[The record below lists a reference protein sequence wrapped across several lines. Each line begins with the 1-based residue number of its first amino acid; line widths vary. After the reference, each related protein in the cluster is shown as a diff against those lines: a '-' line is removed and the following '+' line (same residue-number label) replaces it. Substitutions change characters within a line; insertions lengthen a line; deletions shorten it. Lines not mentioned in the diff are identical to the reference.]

1 MSAGI
6 TDACNNGDR
15 KMKMRTS
22 WKKDKRAEMGVGTMI
37 IFIAMVLVAAVAA
50 SVLISTAN
58 KVREQAQNTGDQAIN
73 NVASGFVVQ
82 DVTGTV
88 DQTAGHA
95 YTQITDLTI
104 QMRLQAG
111 SPPVNMDLV
120 SIQYVSGSDNDML
133 AFADT
138 AAGAAAGAS
147 YGADS
152 TGATATWI
160 TGNHVVQQGDMIT
173 ISITGLTLGYSAS
186 ATIKIV
192 PAYGSA
198 TLISFVTP
206 SCYSTNYVNLK

>member
-1 MSAGI
+1 LQQKEIA
-6 TDACNNGDR
+6 T
-15 KMKMRTS
+15 MKLRTS

-88 DQTAGHA
+88 NAGN
-95 YTQITDLTI
+95 TSITDLTI

-111 SPPVNMDLV
+111 SPMMNMDLV
-120 SIQYVSGSDNDML
+120 SIQYVSGAANNQL
-133 AFADT
+133 AFAEN
-138 AAGAAAGAS
+138 ASGAAAGS
-147 YGADS
+147 KYGS
-152 TGATATWI
+152 THTGSAPWTN
-160 TGNHVVQQGDMIT
+160 GNHVVQQGDMVTIT
-173 ISITGLTLGYSAS
+173 ITGLTLGYSAS
-186 ATIKIV
+186 ATVKIV
-192 PAYGSA
+192 PAYGSS

-206 SCYSTNYVNLK
+206 SYYSSTYVNLK

>member
-1 MSAGI
+1 
-6 TDACNNGDR
+6 
-15 KMKMRTS
+15 MKMRTS
-22 WKKDKRAEMGVGTMI
+22 WKRDKRAEMGVGTMI

-88 DQTAGHA
+88 NAG
-95 YTQITDLTI
+95 YTDITDLTI

-111 SPPVNMDLV
+111 SPAINMDLV
-120 SIQYVSGSDNDML
+120 SIQLISGSVNNML
-133 AFADT
+133 AFGATADAT
-138 AAGAAAGAS
+138 HYAAS
-147 YGADS
+147 S

-160 TGNHVVQQGDMIT
+160 SNNHVVQQGDMIT
-173 ISITGLTLGYSAS
+173 VTISGLTLGYSAA
-186 ATIKIV
+186 ATVKIV
-192 PAYGSA
+192 PAYGTA

-206 SCYSTNYVNLK
+206 SFYNTDYVNLK

>member
-1 MSAGI
+1 
-6 TDACNNGDR
+6 
-15 KMKMRTS
+15 MKMRTS

-88 DQTAGHA
+88 ATDFKT
-95 YTQITDLTI
+95 ITDLTI

-111 SPPVNMDLV
+111 SPNLNMDLV
-120 SIQYVSGSDNDML
+120 SIQYVSGTTNSML
-133 AFADT
+133 AFATT
-138 AAGAAAGAS
+138 ANTTCYGAA
-147 YGADS
+147 S
-152 TGATATWI
+152 TGSAATWI
-160 TGNHVVQQGDMIT
+160 GGNHVVQQGDMIT
-173 ISITGLTLGYSAS
+173 VKLTGSNLGYSAA

-206 SCYSTNYVNLK
+206 SYYSTSFVSLK

>member
-1 MSAGI
+1 
-6 TDACNNGDR
+6 
-15 KMKMRTS
+15 MKMRTS

-88 DQTAGHA
+88 DTTTNK
-95 YTQITDLTI
+95 YKNITDLTI
-104 QMRLQAG
+104 QVRLQAG
-111 SPPVNMDLV
+111 SPSVNMDLV
-120 SIQYVSGSDNDML
+120 SIQYISGNTNKML
-133 AFADT
+133 NFIQGTENATKDQT
-138 AAGAAAGAS
+138 
-147 YGADS
+147 YGANS
-152 TGATATWI
+152 TGMVATWI
-160 TGNHVVQQGDMIT
+160 SGNHVVQQGDLIT
-173 ISITGLTLGYSAS
+173 VAITGLSLGYTEA
-186 ATIKIV
+186 ATVKIV

-206 SCYSTNYVNLK
+206 SYYSTAYVNLK

>member
-1 MSAGI
+1 
-6 TDACNNGDR
+6 
-15 KMKMRTS
+15 MKMRTS
-22 WKKDKRAEMGVGTMI
+22 WKKDKHAEMGVGTMI

-88 DQTAGHA
+88 NAGF
-95 YTQITDLTI
+95 TQITDLTV

-111 SPPVNMDLV
+111 SPSINMDLV
-120 SIQYVSGSDNDML
+120 SIQFVSGTTNDML
-133 AFADT
+133 SFVAGSGV
-138 AAGAAAGAS
+138 AAGGALAGAS
-147 YGADS
+147 YSANTTNNNAWG
-152 TGATATWI
+152 

-173 ISITGLTLGYSAS
+173 VTITGLQLSYSAA
-186 ATIKIV
+186 ATVKIV
-192 PAYGSA
+192 PAYGSS

-206 SCYSTNYVNLK
+206 SYYNTEYVNLK

>member
-1 MSAGI
+1 
-6 TDACNNGDR
+6 
-15 KMKMRTS
+15 MKMRTS

-88 DQTAGHA
+88 NAGF
-95 YTQITDLTI
+95 TDITDLTI

-111 SPPVNMDLV
+111 SPSINMDLV
-120 SIQYVSGSDNDML
+120 SIQLISGSVNKLL
-133 AFADT
+133 AFGAT
-138 AAGAAAGAS
+138 ANTTQYTAS
-147 YGADS
+147 S

-160 TGNHVVQQGDMIT
+160 NNNHVVQQGDMIT
-173 ISITGLTLGYSAS
+173 VTISGLTLGYSAA
-186 ATIKIV
+186 ATVKIV
-192 PAYGSA
+192 PAYGTS

-206 SCYSTNYVNLK
+206 SFYNTDYVNLK

>member
-1 MSAGI
+1 
-6 TDACNNGDR
+6 
-15 KMKMRTS
+15 MKLRTS

-88 DQTAGHA
+88 DPTFAHM
-95 YTQITDLTI
+95 TDLTI

-111 SPPVNMDLV
+111 SPNMNMDLV
-120 SIQYVSGSDNDML
+120 SIQFVSGTTNDML
-133 AFADT
+133 SFVAGS
-138 AAGAAAGAS
+138 GAAAGGALAGAS
-147 YGADS
+147 YSANTTNNNAWG
-152 TGATATWI
+152 

-173 ISITGLTLGYSAS
+173 VTITGLTLSYSAA
-186 ATIKIV
+186 ATVKIV
-192 PAYGSA
+192 PAYGSS
-198 TLISFVTP
+198 TLVSFVTP
-206 SCYSTNYVNLK
+206 SYYNTEYVNLK

>member
-1 MSAGI
+1 MI
-6 TDACNNGDR
+6 GDR
-15 KMKMRTS
+15 NMKMRTS

-88 DQTAGHA
+88 NAGN
-95 YTQITDLTI
+95 TSITDLTI

-111 SPPVNMDLV
+111 SPMMNMDLV
-120 SIQYVSGSDNDML
+120 SIQFVSGSVNNML

-138 AAGAAAGAS
+138 AAGAAAGTL
-147 YGADS
+147 YGAAH
-152 TGATATWI
+152 TGSAPW
-160 TGNHVVQQGDMIT
+160 TGTNHVVQQGDMVTIT
-173 ISITGLTLGYSAS
+173 ITGLTLGYSAA
-186 ATIKIV
+186 ATVKIV
-192 PAYGSA
+192 PAYGSS

-206 SCYSTNYVNLK
+206 SYYSSTYVNLK

>member
-1 MSAGI
+1 
-6 TDACNNGDR
+6 
-15 KMKMRTS
+15 MKMRTS

-88 DQTAGHA
+88 NPG
-95 YTQITDLTI
+95 YTQITSLSI

-111 SPPVNMDLV
+111 SPSVNMDLV
-120 SIQYVSGSDNDML
+120 SIQFVSGGTNSML
-133 AFADT
+133 KFHE
-138 AAGAAAGAS
+138 GSAAANGGAVTGTS
-147 YGADS
+147 YAAN
-152 TGATATWI
+152 TTAGTTTWSG
-160 TGNHVVQQGDMIT
+160 TNHVVQQGDMIT
-173 ISITGLTLGYSAS
+173 VTIGGCGLGYSAA
-186 ATIKIV
+186 ATVKIV

-206 SCYSTNYVNLK
+206 SYYSTNYVNLK

>member
-1 MSAGI
+1 
-6 TDACNNGDR
+6 
-15 KMKMRTS
+15 MKMRTS

-88 DQTAGHA
+88 DSGNTS
-95 YTQITDLTI
+95 ITDLTI

-111 SPPVNMDLV
+111 SPSVNMDLV
-120 SIQYVSGSDNDML
+120 TIQFVSGATNDML
-133 AFADT
+133 SFADGK
-138 AAGAAAGAS
+138 GAANGGTL

-152 TGATATWI
+152 TG
-160 TGNHVVQQGDMIT
+160 TGPWTGTNHVVQQGDMIT
-173 ISITGLTLGYSAS
+173 ITITGLTLGYSAA
-186 ATIKIV
+186 ATVKIV
-192 PAYGSA
+192 PAYGSS

-206 SCYSTNYVNLK
+206 SYYSSTYVNLK